1 MKRVS
6 IVTPCYQE
14 SGNVADLAQRIRQIM
29 SDLPGYEYEH
39 VYIDNGSTDGTRE
52 ILRVLAKEDPRV
64 KVIMNT
70 RNFGHIRSGYHAVLQ
85 VSGDVVVCLASD
97 FQDPPELIPEF
108 LSHWS
113 RGSKLVLGVKTN
125 SKESPLVYA
134 LRSAYYG
141 VLASVAEQQVV
152 PHATGFGLYDR
163 SIIDALRRIDDPYP
177 FFRGLLAEIGIRP
190 VLIPYTQPRR
200 ASGHS
205 SQSFW
210 TLYDLALLGI
220 VNHSKLPLRMAV
232 VSGAICAFVSMLT
245 GLGYL
250 LYKLLFWDSFSV
262 GIAPALIGIFFLS
275 AIQLIFIGIL
285 GEYLGA
291 VWTHVRKH
299 PHVFEEE
306 RLNF

>member
-14 SGNVADLAQRIRQIM
+14 SGNVANLAQRIREIM
-29 SDLPGYEYEH
+29 SELPEYEYEH
-39 VYIDNGSTDGTRE
+39 VFIDNGSTDGTRE
-52 ILRVLAKEDPRV
+52 ILRELAKEDQRV
-64 KVIMNT
+64 KVILNT
-70 RNFGHIRSGYHAVLQ
+70 RNFGPNRSGYHAFLQ
-85 VSGDVVVCLASD
+85 ASGDAVVVLASD

-113 RGSKLVLGVKTN
+113 RGSKLVLGVKTS
-125 SKESPLVYA
+125 SKESPVVYA

-141 VLASVAEQQVV
+141 VLASVAEARVV

-163 SIIDALRRIDDPYP
+163 TIVEALRRFDDPYP
-177 FFRGLLAEIGIRP
+177 FFRGLLAEIGTRP
-190 VLIPYTQPRR
+190 VLIPFTQPKR
-200 ASGHS
+200 AHGQS

-210 TLYDLALLGI
+210 ALYDIALLGI

-232 VSGAICAFVSMLT
+232 VAGAICALLSTIT
-245 GLGYL
+245 GAGYL

-275 AIQLIFIGIL
+275 AVQLVFIGIL